1 MKRDKEKEWDALLLP
16 MMKEAGLEE
25 PSLHFT
31 EKVLSN
37 IEKMDAV
44 TKKTPYSP
52 VFSLKSWIIVAMVAV
67 VPIVLS
73 LNATFKL
80 TLFTS
85 YSDHAREAL
94 ARTWHNG
101 QSTVVFSNTVVYAA
115 LILVFYVFVQ
125 IYWLK
130 KNWSHKRVAI

>member
-1 MKRDKEKEWDALLLP
+1 MKKDKEKEWDELLLP

-31 EKVLSN
+31 EAVLSN
-37 IEKMDAV
+37 IEKMAIG
-44 TKKTPYSP
+44 TKQTLYSP
-52 VFSLKSWIIVAMVAV
+52 LFSLRSWIIVAIVAL
-67 VPIVLS
+67 VPIMLS

-80 TLFTS
+80 TLFAR

-94 ARTWHNG
+94 ARTWHSG
-101 QSTVVFSNTVVYAA
+101 HTAVVFSNTVVYAA

-130 KNWSHKRVAI
+130 KNWSHKRVAL